1 MGVIPAQ
8 GLPSPVSKS
17 TILSTLAS
25 KSSFPSSGFFGVEMK
40 ICTLEL
46 ALKIPLPSASEK
58 APGILAR
65 SSGSPSSIV
74 LRTSRSNLLSSP
86 KNDGDSQ

>member
-8 GLPSPVSKS
+8 GLSSPVSKS

-25 KSSFPSSGFFGVEMK
+25 KSFFPSSEFYGVEMK

-46 ALKIPLPSASEK
+46 ALNILLPSASGK

-65 SSGSPSSIV
+65 SSGSGLPTV
-74 LRTSRSNLLSSP
+74 ETVRFW
-86 KNDGDSQ
+86 G